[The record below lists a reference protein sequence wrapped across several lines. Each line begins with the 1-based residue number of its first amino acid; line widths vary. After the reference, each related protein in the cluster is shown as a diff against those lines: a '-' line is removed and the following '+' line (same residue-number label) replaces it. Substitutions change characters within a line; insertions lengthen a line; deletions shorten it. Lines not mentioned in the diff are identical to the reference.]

1 MKFYNQTCMN
11 IITRFSS
18 VSIIIALAVISVGA
32 FFVSAPLAFA
42 FDYSSGDVI
51 VNEFVTNTDA
61 GVDQWYELL
70 NTTSSDIDLTDW
82 VLSSAINGEMNIGT
96 QLGSN
101 SKILPANGLIVI
113 SVAYNPA
120 DDAGDVLQIKSPT
133 TAVIHAVSYGDQPE
147 PAAPNHADAPGNGES
162 AAFASGAWSVG
173 TPTKGWFNDAGE
185 PEKAPLLSTIDSTL
199 ADAEIDS
206 NIGELENPSATP
218 ATEPDALYFEKSGK
232 GKIVFVQ
239 SLNLSSQTTVASL
252 QSLGAAMEMLDGH
265 IAFDSETAAA
275 MDAMGAKIYMY
286 GLDALGYTD
295 EPSIIV
301 RDDDGVVIDPDDEN
315 YPELSSIDFSGGTL
329 TFTTDH
335 FTQFDVPKVVNTT
348 TQVGYETIQDAV
360 TAASPNDIIQ
370 VADGDYPENVSIP
383 AGKDGL
389 TLQAAHTG
397 EATIDPAS
405 GIGIAL
411 TSSSNVVIKG
421 FNITT
426 TGTDAHGIWVAGTPN
441 DGAAVTG
448 LVVQDNVITVHGY
461 SSGIYAEQADTTP
474 HSGWTIGGVDHGNTI
489 SVDDNN
495 GNAVTGD
502 GMDLFD
508 VSNSEVSYN
517 EITLTNPPDTT
528 PINWSSELSNLSSLT
543 FDNNTVSGSTGSEVW
558 IGTDFIDSGADT
570 SVDTVEISNNTFGN
584 WGSRALK
591 LDDSN
596 SGDGALTN
604 ISIDTNTFNMS
615 EDLEV
620 IGGSDGS
627 AAGGTGNTFNVENDS
642 VAIQKAV
649 DSARSG
655 DTINVAAGTYEENLT
670 VNKNL
675 TLVGTDGAADT
686 TINGDSDAV
695 LSITSDVTVLEI
707 SGFTITGGGKG
718 ITTSGSLT
726 GATVNIHDVIVTGNT
741 AAGIYLSGDD
751 AQLVDT
757 TVTIADSEISDNT
770 GGGIYIDDMEDS
782 TAEISGN
789 TIDGNGLAGIR
800 VDLITGGIV
809 GSTLTITG
817 NTITNNGTDNTGIHI
832 DTVGNAEVSI
842 NENTIEGN
850 IGDGLF

>member
-1 MKFYNQTCMN
+1 MN
-11 IITRFSS
+11 TSTHLSS
-18 VSIIIALAVISVGA
+18 VSIIIALAVFSVGA
-32 FFVSAPLAFA
+32 FFVSAPFAFA
-42 FDYSSGDVI
+42 DDYSSGDVI

-120 DDAGDVLQIKSPT
+120 DDAGDVLQVKSPT
-133 TAVIHAVSYGDQPE
+133 AAVIHAVSYGDQPE

-162 AAFASGAWSVG
+162 AAFVSGAWSVG

-185 PEKAPLLSTIDSTL
+185 PEKAPLLSTIDGALT
-199 ADAEIDS
+199 DAEIDS

-232 GKIVFVQ
+232 GKIVFEE
-239 SLNLSSQTTVASL
+239 SLNLTSQTTVAAL

-286 GLDALGYTD
+286 GLDALGYTG

-301 RDDDGVVIDPDDEN
+301 RDDDGAVIDGSEIVSDIS
-315 YPELSSIDFSGGTL
+315 YSAGTL
-329 TFTTDH
+329 TFTAEH
-335 FTQFDVPKVVNTT
+335 FTRFDVPKVVNTT

-558 IGTDFIDSGADT
+558 IGTDFIDTGADT
-570 SVDTVEISNNTFGN
+570 AVDTVEISNNTFGN
-584 WGSRALK
+584 WGLRALK

-596 SGDGALTN
+596 SGGEALTN
-604 ISIDTNTFNMS
+604 VSIDTNTFNMS

-627 AAGGTGNTFNVENDS
+627 AA
-642 VAIQKAV
+642 
-649 DSARSG
+649 
-655 DTINVAAGTYEENLT
+655 
-670 VNKNL
+670 
-675 TLVGTDGAADT
+675 
-686 TINGDSDAV
+686 
-695 LSITSDVTVLEI
+695 
-707 SGFTITGGGKG
+707 
-718 ITTSGSLT
+718 
-726 GATVNIHDVIVTGNT
+726 
-741 AAGIYLSGDD
+741 DD
-751 AQLVDT
+751 LQIFA
-757 TVTIADSEISDNT
+757 
-770 GGGIYIDDMEDS
+770 
-782 TAEISGN
+782 
-789 TIDGNGLAGIR
+789 
-800 VDLITGGIV
+800 
-809 GSTLTITG
+809 
-817 NTITNNGTDNTGIHI
+817 H
-832 DTVGNAEVSI
+832 
-842 NENTIEGN
+842 IEG
-850 IGDGLF
+850 